1 MRAHVAVGSNL
12 GDRWAHL
19 ASAARGLRALPRT
32 AVVRASSVHDTA
44 PMGPVQPRFLNA
56 VLELETA
63 LTPERL
69 LDGLLAVEEAA
80 LRRREVHWGPRT
92 LDLDLLL
99 HGDAIRSSPRL
110 TLPHPGL
117 AARRFVLAPLAELV
131 PDLAVP
137 GSGRTVSELLALA
150 PPHDVVRV
158 GAYPL

>member
-1 MRAHVAVGSNL
+1 
-12 GDRWAHL
+12 
-19 ASAARGLRALPRT
+19 
-32 AVVRASSVHDTA
+32 
-44 PMGPVQPRFLNA
+44 MGPVQPRFLNA

-63 LTPERL
+63 LPPERL
-69 LDGLLAVEEAA
+69 LAGLLAVEEAA
-80 LRRREVHWGPRT
+80 LRRRAVHWGPRT

-99 HGDAIRSSPRL
+99 HGDAIRSSPSL

-150 PPHDVVRV
+150 PPHDLIRV
-158 GAYPL
+158 GRYPL